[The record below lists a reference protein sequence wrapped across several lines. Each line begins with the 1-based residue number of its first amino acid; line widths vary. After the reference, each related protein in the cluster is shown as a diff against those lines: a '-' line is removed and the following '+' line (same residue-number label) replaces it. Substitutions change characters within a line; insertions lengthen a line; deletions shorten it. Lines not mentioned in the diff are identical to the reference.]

1 MFLMSF
7 TWFPSSQFCPSL
19 FLPLPHVF
27 NLCSPFSLSWLL
39 LCAPSASLVRHQR
52 LHFFSLL
59 LRFVWFNWKGPSVFG
74 PTPTQEVTNTATNGF
89 VLISVWS
96 SACPGGVWY
105 SKDPTKKKVLKQW
118 KHKWREKESS
128 YWVYIALTSENYN
141 DIFRW
146 IDPSFCT
153 CLSVTWNII
162 FSENSRSML
171 PWWFGPGKRWTSVVA
186 VKTHQS
192 SSWVEPLSSLK
203 GSLNEPNLLSFIPG
217 EAKTS
222 TLSCFV

>member
-1 MFLMSF
+1 MFLMSL
-7 TWFPSSQFCPSL
+7 TWFSSSQFCPSL

-39 LCAPSASLVRHQR
+39 LCALSASLVRHQR
-52 LHFFSLL
+52 FFSLL
-59 LRFVWFNWKGPSVFG
+59 LRFVWFNWKSQSVFG
-74 PTPTQEVTNTATNGF
+74 PTPTQEVTNTVTNGF
-89 VLISVWS
+89 NQWVVFSLSWWSLIFQR
-96 SACPGGVWY
+96 PY
-105 SKDPTKKKVLKQW
+105 KEKEVLKER
-118 KHKWREKESS
+118 KDKWTEKESS
-128 YWVYIALTSENYN
+128 YWVYIALTSENY

-162 FSENSRSML
+162 FSQNSRSML
-171 PWWFGPGKRWTSVVA
+171 PWWFGPGKRWTSVAA

-222 TLSCFV
+222 TLSCYV